1 MQQKPSQSDGQ
12 AIEKLSK
19 AFLQFRYF
27 YHYQKRA
34 CREGPGGCPGIRPGD
49 IMMLFS
55 IWALQRKQ
63 GHTVTAT
70 DLSRSMGI
78 KTPSVNVVLAS
89 LEKAGMITRTI
100 DAEDRRFMR
109 IELSIQGEN
118 CVKHWH
124 SHYAEHMRGL
134 VAYLGIEKS
143 DCLAELMNDIYCY
156 LRTTEQ
162 EEKAKKS
169 QL

>member
-1 MQQKPSQSDGQ
+1 MQQKPSQSDVQ

-34 CREGPGGCPGIRPGD
+34 CREGQGGCQGIKPSD

-63 GHTVTAT
+63 RHTVTAT

-109 IELSIQGEN
+109 IELSTQGEN
-118 CVKHWH
+118 CIKHWH
-124 SHYAEHMRGL
+124 RHYAEHMRGL

-156 LRTTEQ
+156 LRSTEQ
-162 EEKAKKS
+162 EEKAKEQKS
-169 QL
+169 